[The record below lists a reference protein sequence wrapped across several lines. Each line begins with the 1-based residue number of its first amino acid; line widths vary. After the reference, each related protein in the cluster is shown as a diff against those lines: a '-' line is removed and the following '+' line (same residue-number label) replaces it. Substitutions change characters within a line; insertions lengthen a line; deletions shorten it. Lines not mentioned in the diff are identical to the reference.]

1 MNKIRTIKVV
11 AAVICKGDRVFA
23 TQRGYGDYK
32 DWWEFPGGKVEPV
45 EAEEEALI
53 REIREELDADI
64 TVDRYITTVEYD
76 YPEFHLSMACYLCGL
91 KSDRLTLL
99 EHEAAKWVG
108 IDELDKV
115 NWLPA
120 DVIVA
125 KAIKESEFC
134 VNQASTDA
142 AVRECRKQTQEYEGA
157 DVSVHYG
164 HGHSDH
170 SDEKPGI
177 DATLRYYR
185 EHAEE
190 FAAGTI
196 NADMEEIRVR
206 FLVCLPAG
214 GRILD
219 FGCGTGRDTKA
230 FKDLGYETDALDGS
244 EALCWIAE
252 KHTGAVVRCL
262 DFRDYSH
269 SENEIYDGIWACAS
283 LLHLKKQELL
293 PVMRE
298 LGKALRP
305 GGVMYASFKY
315 GEFEGERNGRF
326 FTDFTPE
333 GFREFMKDIPE
344 FEIEECWVTGDVRPD
359 RGDERWLNL
368 ILNRN

>member
-11 AAVICKGDRVFA
+11 AAVICKDGRVFA

-32 DWWEFPGGKVEPV
+32 DWWEFPGGKVEPG
-45 EAEEEALI
+45 ETEEEALR

-64 TVDRYITTVEYD
+64 TVDQYITTVEYD
-76 YPEFHLSMACYLCGL
+76 YPEFHLSMACYLCRL

-99 EHEAAKWVG
+99 EHEAAKWVRL
-108 IDELDKV
+108 DELEKV

-125 KAIKESEFC
+125 KAIKEAEIGAIC
-134 VNQASTDA
+134 QPEIDA
-142 AVRECRKQTQEYEGA
+142 ALSYYRDPALRCFR
-157 DVSVHYG
+157 D
-164 HGHSDH
+164 
-170 SDEKPGI
+170 P
-177 DATLRYYR
+177 TLRYYR
-185 EHAEE
+185 DHAEE

-196 NADMEEIRVR
+196 NADMEDIRVR
-206 FLVCLPAG
+206 FLAFLPEG

-230 FKDLGYETDALDGS
+230 FRNLGYKTDALDGS
-244 EALCWIAE
+244 EALCRIAE
-252 KHTGAVVRCL
+252 KHTGVAVRCL
-262 DFRDYSH
+262 DFRDYLH
-269 SENEIYDGIWACAS
+269 SEGEIYDGIWACAS

-298 LGKALRP
+298 LGKALKP

-315 GEFEGERNGRF
+315 GKYEGERKGRF

-333 GFREFMKDIPE
+333 GFREFMKNIPE
-344 FEIEECWVTGDVRPD
+344 FEIEECWVTGDVRPG

-368 ILNRN
+368 ILSRK

>member
-1 MNKIRTIKVV
+1 MNKIRTIRVV
-11 AAVICKGDRVFA
+11 AAVICKQGRVFA

-32 DWWEFPGGKVEPV
+32 DWWEFPGGKVEPG
-45 EAEEEALI
+45 ETEEEALI

-76 YPEFHLSMACYLCGL
+76 YPEFHLSMACYLC
-91 KSDRLTLL
+91 RLTSDHLALL

-108 IDELDKV
+108 LDELDKV
-115 NWLPA
+115 KWLPA

-134 VNQASTDA
+134 VNQAGIDV
-142 AVRECRKQTQEYEGA
+142 AVRQCRKQTQEHEGA
-157 DVSVHYG
+157 DVSLHNG
-164 HGHSDH
+164 CGHSE
-170 SDEKPGI
+170 EKPGI
-177 DATLRYYR
+177 DTTLRYYR

-230 FKDLGYETDALDGS
+230 FRDLGYETDALDGS
-244 EALCWIAE
+244 EALCQIAE
-252 KHTGAVVRCL
+252 KHTGAAVRCL
-262 DFRDYSH
+262 DFRDFSH
-269 SENEIYDGIWACAS
+269 SEGEMYDGIWACAS

-298 LGKALRP
+298 LGKALRS

-333 GFREFMKDIPE
+333 GFREFIKDIPE
-344 FEIEECWVTGDVRPD
+344 FEIEECWVTGDVRPG

>member
-1 MNKIRTIKVV
+1 MNKIRTIRVV
-11 AAVICKGDRVFA
+11 AAVICKQGRVFA

-32 DWWEFPGGKVEPV
+32 DWWEFPGGKVERG
-45 EAEEEALI
+45 ETEEEALI

-64 TVDRYITTVEYD
+64 TVDKYITTVEYD
-76 YPEFHLSMACYLCGL
+76 YPEFHLSMACYLCRL

-108 IDELDKV
+108 LDELEKV
-115 NWLPA
+115 KWLPA

-125 KAIKESEFC
+125 KAIKEAEI
-134 VNQASTDA
+134 
-142 AVRECRKQTQEYEGA
+142 GA
-157 DVSVHYG
+157 MCQP
-164 HGHSDH
+164 
-170 SDEKPGI
+170 EI

-185 EHAEE
+185 DHAEE

-230 FKDLGYETDALDGS
+230 FRELGYETDALDGS
-244 EALCWIAE
+244 EELCRIAE
-252 KHTGAVVRCL
+252 KHTGGAVRCL
-262 DFRDYSH
+262 DFRDFSH
-269 SENEIYDGIWACAS
+269 SEDVIYDGIWACAS

-298 LGKALRP
+298 LGKALKP

-333 GFREFMKDIPE
+333 GFREFMKNIPE
-344 FEIEECWVTGDVRPD
+344 FIIEECRVTGDVRPG

-368 ILNRN
+368 ILSRK

>member
-1 MNKIRTIKVV
+1 MNKIRTIRVV
-11 AAVICKGDRVFA
+11 AAVICKGDTVFA

-32 DWWEFPGGKVEPV
+32 DWWEFPGGKVEPG
-45 EAEEEALI
+45 ETEEEALI

-76 YPEFHLSMACYLCGL
+76 YPEFHLSMACYLCRL

-99 EHEAAKWVG
+99 EHEAAKWVRLA
-108 IDELDKV
+108 ELEKV

-125 KAIKESEFC
+125 KAIKEAE
-134 VNQASTDA
+134 T
-142 AVRECRKQTQEYEGA
+142 GA
-157 DVSVHYG
+157 MCQP
-164 HGHSDH
+164 
-170 SDEKPGI
+170 KK
-177 DATLRYYR
+177 DATLHYYR
-185 EHAEE
+185 AHAEE

-230 FKDLGYETDALDGS
+230 FRDLGYETDALDGS
-244 EALCWIAE
+244 EELCRIAE
-252 KHTGAVVRCL
+252 KHTGGAVRCL
-262 DFRDYSH
+262 DFRDFSH
-269 SENEIYDGIWACAS
+269 SEDVIYDGIWACAS

-326 FTDFTPE
+326 FTDFTSE
-333 GFREFMKDIPE
+333 GFREFMKEIPE
-344 FEIEECWVTGDVRPD
+344 FEMEECWVTGDVRPD
-359 RGDERWLNL
+359 RGNERWLNL
-368 ILNRN
+368 ILSRK

>member
-1 MNKIRTIKVV
+1 MNKLRTIRVV
-11 AAVICKGDRVFA
+11 AAVICKDDRIFA

-32 DWWEFPGGKVEPV
+32 DWWEFPGGKVEPG
-45 EAEEEALI
+45 ETEEEALI

-64 TVDRYITTVEYD
+64 TVDKYITTVEYD
-76 YPEFHLSMACYLCGL
+76 YPEFHLSMACYRCSLMN
-91 KSDRLTLL
+91 DHMMLL

-108 IDELDKV
+108 IDELEDMD
-115 NWLPA
+115 WLPA
-120 DVIVA
+120 DVIVV
-125 KAIKESEFC
+125 KAI
-134 VNQASTDA
+134 
-142 AVRECRKQTQEYEGA
+142 REAEIGA
-157 DVSVHYG
+157 ICQ
-164 HGHSDH
+164 
-170 SDEKPGI
+170 PGI

-185 EHAEE
+185 DHAEE

-230 FKDLGYETDALDGS
+230 FRELGYETDALDGS
-244 EALCWIAE
+244 EALCRIAE
-252 KHTGAVVRCL
+252 KHTGAAVRCL

-269 SENEIYDGIWACAS
+269 SEGEIYDGIWACAS

-344 FEIEECWVTGDVRPD
+344 FEIEECWVTGDVRPG
-359 RGDERWLNL
+359 RRDERWLNL
-368 ILNRN
+368 ILSRS